1 MHHDRRHSPGRP
13 DSELHSAVAS
23 LSLLSTVLRSGAA
36 SAGLRGSIS
45 ATAEVIASLH
55 CARSSLIISSGSQ
68 AALGPAERNKIRAAW
83 SVSCLLM
90 VIILVGANCYFCSS
104 VAGPAGFDGPSSSEK
119 VTTRNG
125 LVTVEIVRTTCRDR
139 TSMTETEFSKLLV
152 TTSSAPS
159 PVRAC
164 SRVSLPAPTGIEGSW
179 TDLANRSVGL
189 LMHFARTALRHHHE
203 AAAGQV
209 FDRGAAG
216 SHRLHQLDRRDVGVD
231 VEGCDLA
238 GAGQEVIDAAGRRR
252 CAGAVW
258 RQHQPDFSRLIA
270 GLERG

>member
-45 ATAEVIASLH
+45 ATAEVMASLH

-68 AALGPAERNKIRAAW
+68 AALGPAERNRIRAAW

-90 VIILVGANCYFCSS
+90 LIIILVGVTCFFSSS
-104 VAGPAGFDGPSSSEK
+104 VPGPAGFDGPLPSEK

-125 LVTVEIVRTTCRDR
+125 LVTVGIVRTTCRDR

-152 TTSSAPS
+152 TTSSVPS

-179 TDLANRSVGL
+179 TGLYGSVRSN
-189 LMHFARTALRHHHE
+189 TATKRDS
-203 AAAGQV
+203 AGT
-209 FDRGAAG
+209 FGG
-216 SHRLHQLDRRDVGVD
+216 
-231 VEGCDLA
+231 
-238 GAGQEVIDAAGRRR
+238 
-252 CAGAVW
+252 
-258 RQHQPDFSRLIA
+258 P
-270 GLERG
+270 